1 MACLEFTGVTYKLA
15 YAMELVAGYGMGVT
29 TTTIVL
35 SLLMWVTALL
45 SGFVD
50 NMPIIAAMLPVS
62 KALFEIG
69 LPKAYALWWGLVQG
83 GCLGGNLTM
92 VGSTANIVALGVLE
106 RSRGLT
112 VTFREWFKIGL
123 PTVIITLA
131 IAELLL
137 IAQFPLMP

>member
-1 MACLEFTGVTYKLA
+1 VACLEFTGVTYKLA

-29 TTTIVL
+29 TTTIML

-69 LPKAYALWWGLVQG
+69 LPRPTPRG
-83 GCLGGNLTM
+83 GD
-92 VGSTANIVALGVLE
+92 
-106 RSRGLT
+106 
-112 VTFREWFKIGL
+112 
-123 PTVIITLA
+123 
-131 IAELLL
+131 
-137 IAQFPLMP
+137 